1 MQELVRGGIELSG
14 QVEYKVYISLIGNY
28 QLRDKSSELCT
39 KVSHGWPNNHIIIN
53 TFYQLRTIKL
63 CTQGFF
69 KKVVKGIKKGTKKLL
84 KGVTKG
90 VKKGAKKL
98 LKGITKGV
106 KKVVKGVKKL
116 LKNIKFVS

>member
-1 MQELVRGGIELSG
+1 M
-14 QVEYKVYISLIGNY
+14 YISLIGNY

-69 KKVVKGIKKGTKKLL
+69 KK
-84 KGVTKG
+84 
-90 VKKGAKKL
+90 GAKKL
-98 LKGITKGV
+98 LKGVTKGV